1 MSDDVLLSER
11 IGGALL
17 LTLNRPEAR
26 NALNPQMVMA
36 LTAAVNDA
44 SSQRGLRAIVLTGA
58 GEAFC
63 AGADL
68 GVLSSMRG
76 SSPPDNMA
84 DSERFKVLFL
94 ALLDSPLPIIAAVNG
109 PALAG
114 GCGLA
119 TACDIIIAA
128 PEASFGYPE
137 VKVGFV
143 AALVS
148 VLISRQ
154 LGERA
159 ARAMLLSG
167 RAYSAEEAR
176 EMGLVARLAPRG
188 ELLNQAMDE
197 VRRLSNGAPRAL
209 ALTKELLART
219 SGLPLRAALET
230 AAAANLLARESG
242 DIQEGLDAFFG
253 KRKPGWVRDDSD
265 SH

>member
-1 MSDDVLLSER
+1 MPDDVLLFEQ
-11 IGGALL
+11 IGGTLL

-26 NALNPQMVMA
+26 NALNPRMVMA

-68 GVLSSMRG
+68 AVLGSMRG
-76 SSPPDNMA
+76 SSPQDNQA
-84 DSERFKVLFL
+84 DSERFKALFL
-94 ALLDSPLPIIAAVNG
+94 ALLASPLPIIAAVNG

-119 TACDIIIAA
+119 TACDIILAA

-176 EMGLVARLAPRG
+176 ALGLVALVARRD
-188 ELLNQAMDE
+188 ELVDKALEDA
-197 VRRLSNGAPRAL
+197 RRLSRGAPGAL
-209 ALTKELLART
+209 ALTKELLAHT
-219 SGLPLRAALET
+219 SGMPLRAALEA
-230 AAAANLLARESG
+230 AAAANLLARESA

-253 KRKPGWVRDDSD
+253 KRKPGWVRDDAD
-265 SH
+265 SR